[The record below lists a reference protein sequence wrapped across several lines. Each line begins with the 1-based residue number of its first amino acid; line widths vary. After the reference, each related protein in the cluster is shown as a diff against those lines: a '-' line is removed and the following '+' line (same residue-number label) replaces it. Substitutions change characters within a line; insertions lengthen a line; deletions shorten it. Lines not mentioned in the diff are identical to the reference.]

1 MEIDK
6 YETNKDNIIRVD
18 AVIHDA
24 SLRQRESHF
33 SLPRSHFSLTLLE
46 GEVTSPY
53 SSEIA

>member
-6 YETNKDNIIRVD
+6 WETNKDHIMRVD
-18 AVIHDA
+18 AASHDA
-24 SLRQRESHF
+24 SLQQRESHF

-53 SSEIA
+53 SSEVA